1 MLNPILDQRRVRTIM
16 LRISSIISL
25 RTRLLIYEA
34 CVVVLAYRP
43 RRSPAPLCVLII
55 AGLLLFKLA

>member
-1 MLNPILDQRRVRTIM
+1 M